1 MKDFYVKVYLTNL
14 GKYVEGYLVGKW
26 VDVTKCAVKPRAL
39 ALGI

>member
-26 VDVTKCAVKPRAL
+26 VDVKIGLKNLV
-39 ALGI
+39 I